1 MTVTKKTKCGFDVLE
16 ITESSTNSKAV
27 ICPERGGIL
36 IELVLNGEEVLYLN
50 EETFADPSKNIRGGN
65 PVLFPISGAITNNQY
80 EIEGET
86 FNLKQHGFAR
96 NMPWDVEGMDDSSVT
111 LSLQDTDETFEEYP
125 FEFLLNF
132 TYVLEDGKMLIHQ
145 QYENHSNSTMP
156 FYAGFHP
163 YFVGSHREMTYDIPS
178 KKFMNTSTYEFHE
191 QVEPLETLE
200 LEPSIAFYD
209 LTEQKVAF
217 GHDDKKVILT
227 FSKEFPVV
235 VVWSSAPDKYVC
247 VEPWMA
253 GPNAFNTDEK
263 VIELAPGRMEVS
275 TFTITNKE

>member
-1 MTVTKKTKCGFDVLE
+1 MAVTKKTKCGFEVFE

-50 EETFADPSKNIRGGN
+50 EETFADLSQNIRGGN

-111 LSLQDTDETFEEYP
+111 LSLQDTDETFEVYP
-125 FEFLLNF
+125 YEFLINF

-163 YFVGSHREMTYDIPS
+163 YFIGSHKEMTYTIPS
-178 KKFMNTSTYEFHE
+178 KKFLNTSTFEFHE
-191 QVEPLETLE
+191 QDKPLETIE
-200 LEPSIAFYD
+200 LEPSMAFYE
-209 LTEQKVAF
+209 LAEQKVAF
-217 GHDDKKVILT
+217 GQTDKKVILT

-235 VVWSSAPDKYVC
+235 VVWSSTPDKYVC

-263 VIELAPGRMEVS
+263 VVELAPGKMEIA
-275 TFTITNKE
+275 TFTITNRE